1 MADRGLVTVQQVLQR
16 AVRRNEG
23 AVPMLLRP
31 VELQCPPPEDS
42 GADQA
47 YQGRFD
53 DPVAV
58 DEV

>member
-31 VELQCPPPEDS
+31 VELQCPPEDS